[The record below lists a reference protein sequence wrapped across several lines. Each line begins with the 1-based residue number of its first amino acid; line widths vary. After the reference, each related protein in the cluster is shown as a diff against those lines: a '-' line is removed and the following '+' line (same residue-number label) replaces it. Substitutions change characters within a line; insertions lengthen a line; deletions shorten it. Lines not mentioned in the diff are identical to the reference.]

1 MQDNLTAAITLVN
14 RINTTEN
21 ELKTLREQLR
31 ALVGSARPAPSTKK
45 KPGRKKGQ
53 KPSINISQAVRDYVV
68 RVTGKSVP
76 EIMKALG
83 LEDHEHAVRAA
94 LKKAKD
100 VSLTSVNAKWY
111 PIVQTFQPPLPP
123 GTVGA
128 KENPAGDQPNGAVR
142 DSGWAGARYTE

>member
-1 MQDNLTAAITLVN
+1 MQDNIAAAINLVN
-14 RINTTEN
+14 QINAREN

-31 ALVGSARPAPSTKK
+31 ALVGSARPVATGAKK
-45 KPGRKKGQ
+45 KRRAP
-53 KPSINISQAVRDYVV
+53 KPSINISQAVRDYVI
-68 RVTGKSVP
+68 RVTGKTVP

-111 PIVQTFQPPLPP
+111 PIVQTL
-123 GTVGA
+123 GA
-128 KENPAGDQPNGAVR
+128 QENPAGGQPNGVRLIPGEAVDFSDPR
-142 DSGWAGARYTE
+142 PGVR